1 MVGFILSLYLITF
14 AWSTIRVADL
24 TIFDVLTPPMLIF
37 LWFNFQQGVSQ
48 VTKSRFSQILMLST
62 LCLMLGVVTST
73 PFATDPV
80 ASVTRGI
87 IIGTSLALTTFNMIV
102 IAGTGALK
110 PIQIARAMLV
120 SCVVHS
126 CVTIL
131 QGQFGLLQALNHAED
146 KWQDWSRA
154 PGLAEHPIEA
164 GLTSGFGII
173 LAIYLLLQLRERKWE
188 TPLALGGLVLSA
200 LAMLYSASMTALL
213 ATLASIPVLF
223 FLSGKR
229 TLLYSY
235 IGAGLIGGSA
245 VVIAIQGTQLGTR
258 VDDLLANGSSY
269 NTVEARND
277 QYRIVI
283 GELTFTRTVLGGG
296 FDPHTLP
303 NDLDVHNG
311 ILASVYHF
319 GLFGLLSQMLLV
331 LYAARA
337 VFVSRDPFI
346 KGCFGGLMV
355 IFLCGYLT
363 GPTLSRRS
371 IWVPILTFSA
381 IASATQFGA
390 SRKGPLPRPPL
401 QPRMGGRRMPPA

>member
-73 PFATDPV
+73 PFATDPT
-80 ASVTRGI
+80 ANITRGVI
-87 IIGTSLALTTFNMIV
+87 IATSLALTTLNVMI
-102 IAGTGALK
+102 IAGTKALK
-110 PIQIARAMLV
+110 PVQVVRALFV
-120 SCVVHS
+120 SCVIHS
-126 CVTIL
+126 FVAIL
-131 QGQFGLLQALNHAED
+131 QGQFGLLQGLNHAEA
-146 KWQDWSRA
+146 KWEDWSRA
-154 PGLAEHPIEA
+154 PGLAEHPIES

-173 LAIYLLLQLRERKWE
+173 LALFLLLQLRERKWE
-188 TPLALGGLVLSA
+188 TPFALGGLALCA

-213 ATLASIPVLF
+213 ATIIAVPVLF

-229 TLLYSY
+229 TFLYSY
-235 IGAGLIGGSA
+235 IGAGLIGGGA
-245 VVIAIQGTQLGTR
+245 LILAIQGTQLGTR

-269 NTVEARND
+269 NTVESRND
-277 QYRIVI
+277 QYRIVLE
-283 GELTFTRTVLGGG
+283 ELTFTRSVLGGG
-296 FDPHTLP
+296 YDPHTLP

-331 LYAARA
+331 LYAVRA
-337 VFVSRDPFI
+337 MFVVRDPFI